1 MKSEPFK
8 PSVADKAAVSL
19 ALDSCCKVDTS
30 VITFFGK
37 KRNKNSKNL
46 DCTSMTTTTTT
57 AASESIPFVSST
69 TAEHGRLQCSTPVYQ
84 EQPRS
89 SSSQMTLSTPAKAMI
104 VLEENETLC

>member
-8 PSVADKAAVSL
+8 PSLADKAAVSL

-37 KRNKNSKNL
+37 KRSKNL
-46 DCTSMTTTTTT
+46 DCTSRTTTTTT